1 MATSVLTAPPESV
14 PDRPRRRR
22 AFWQSPEG
30 QPGYARPALLGIA
43 AVAALLF
50 VWGINNAAFHTFYA
64 NAARSGSESWKA
76 FIFGSFDPASTITLD
91 KLPGFVWPQALSAR
105 IFGFHAWS
113 VALPQAIEG
122 VLAVLVLYKAVQRW
136 AGANAA
142 LLACGL
148 FTLTPVIAGLFRTSV
163 EDPAFTLLL
172 ICAAEAAQRAA
183 QTGRLRTLLMSGV
196 WVGLAFQTK
205 MLESWAVLPALAVI
219 YLVSAPSTLRRR
231 IGHVALAGVVTVA
244 VSASWILLVTVTP
257 AKDRPYVDGTTNNS
271 AFSMVVGYN
280 FLNRFSSVGMSASD
294 SGSVQGG
301 MFGGGKDGARG
312 HGLGGGAGSTRAGA
326 HSGTTG
332 AGTGAGAAGTTGAS
346 GTSGTSGTT
355 SAKVMAS
362 AAMALGNGSAGSGWG
377 KMFGSAITSQT
388 GWLYPLA
395 ALSLVF
401 GLVWSRRR
409 PRTDKLRAGF
419 LMWGTWLAMFF
430 LAFSAGSV
438 GGHSYYMGVIA
449 TPLAALSGVGLVQL
463 WRGYRAGGRRVW
475 ALPVA
480 IVSTVAYAVVL
491 SQPYPTFRS
500 WALWLAVA
508 GGVVALA
515 LLYAAKLPRFSG
527 RRIAVAGL
535 VAGLVAVVAT
545 PAAWAT
551 SVLGGS
557 GSGMAGQMGTVG
569 PASSQGFGGGAAA
582 FGGGHHEGFAGG
594 EGSGGSG
601 GFGGFGGGGFG
612 DRSGRGGSGRAGMA
626 GGGAGGGFGSSS
638 GSLTAQQQ
646 QLFDYVSA
654 HADGARYLMATTSWS
669 TASPYIL
676 ATGKEV
682 LPMGGFSGDAPSPSL
697 AQFQQLVSSG
707 QLHYVLLGGGGM
719 GGFGGGGGSTSPT
732 TAVQNW
738 VRQSCTVV
746 PAGDYGGTTSTTRS
760 TSATG
765 AATGA
770 GASAGAGAGTGA
782 AGGGFGGFGGFG
794 GGGFPGGGG
803 GAGGFGGA
811 RGATQQQLYHCG

>member
-14 PDRPRRRR
+14 PVRPRRRR
-22 AFWQSPEG
+22 AFWQSPED

-43 AVAALLF
+43 VVAAVLF
-50 VWGINNAAFHTFYA
+50 AWGIDQAAFHSFYA

-105 IFGFHAWS
+105 IFGFHPWS

-142 LLACGL
+142 LLTCGL

-301 MFGGGKDGARG
+301 MFGGGKGG
-312 HGLGGGAGSTRAGA
+312 HGGGGAGLGA
-326 HSGTTG
+326 HSGTGAG
-332 AGTGAGAAGTTGAS
+332 AGTGTGTAGGGSAAS
-346 GTSGTSGTT
+346 GAGSGSGTT
-355 SAKVMAS
+355 SAKAMAS

-395 ALSLVF
+395 ALSLVL

-409 PRTDKLRAGF
+409 PRTDALRAGF

-491 SQPYPTFRS
+491 SDPYPSFRP
-500 WALWLAVA
+500 WAMWLAIVA
-508 GGVVALA
+508 GVVSLG
-515 LLYAAKLPRFSG
+515 LLYAAKMPRFSG

-557 GSGMAGQMGTVG
+557 GSGMAGMMGTVG

-582 FGGGHHEGFAGG
+582 PGGGHREGFGG
-594 EGSGGSG
+594 AEGSG
-601 GFGGFGGGGFG
+601 GFGGFGGAAAGAGGFGGFG
-612 DRSGRGGSGRAGMA
+612 DRSGKSGSGRAGMA
-626 GGGAGGGFGSSS
+626 GGGGFGSSS

-646 QLFDYVSA
+646 QLFTYVSA

-746 PAGDYGGTTSTTRS
+746 PAGDYGGTSTGTSS
-760 TSATG
+760 TKSP
-765 AATGA
+765 
-770 GASAGAGAGTGA
+770 SGT
-782 AGGGFGGFGGFG
+782 AGGGGAFGGFGGFG
-794 GGGFPGGGG
+794 GGGFGGGG
-803 GAGGFGGA
+803 FGAGGFGGA
-811 RGATQQQLYHCG
+811 RSATQQQLYRCGTGS